1 MALSSRRHDTSSIY
15 RRDTQLSEKL
25 RSSIGSIFEEDEE
38 RLRKLKDVKTLID
51 MYKRTRDYKQ
61 QAKEEGIFSLL
72 VNKMTEELL
81 GQLEPYYAN
90 SIVNNIQIQTQF
102 KKEKGTVEVNSK
114 IDLKA
119 SLKPYVEFII
129 EVNGRKS
136 FLIRFTFK
144 IETSAHVTKLKFTK
158 NADGGKSIH
167 IEKIGINIELFLLRI
182 EFSDLDTS
190 SSDISLDKKMK
201 LGSKSFEIYDLS
213 LYARSSDNIKDTITC
228 LKCNTI
234 NSAESKTCI
243 HCSSTLNQ

>member
-144 IETSAHVTKLKFTK
+144 IETSAHVTK
-158 NADGGKSIH
+158 
-167 IEKIGINIELFLLRI
+167 
-182 EFSDLDTS
+182 
-190 SSDISLDKKMK
+190 
-201 LGSKSFEIYDLS
+201 
-213 LYARSSDNIKDTITC
+213 
-228 LKCNTI
+228 
-234 NSAESKTCI
+234 
-243 HCSSTLNQ
+243 